1 MDILKILDKKRE
13 GKELEKKEIEFFVE
27 NYTNG
32 TIPDYQAAALIMAIC
47 INGMTADEI
56 LSLTMAMA
64 NSGDILDLKDI
75 SKNIVDKHS
84 TGGVGDKVTII
95 LAPIIA
101 SLGIPVAK
109 MSGRGLGIT
118 GGTADKLESIPGYNV
133 NLSIEEFKKNVK
145 DIKIS
150 LISQTLNL
158 APADK
163 KIYALRDTISCA
175 KSVPL
180 IASSIMSKK
189 IAAGANHIVLDVTC
203 GAGAVMKTKAEAKNL
218 AKMMNLI
225 GEWSKRETKC
235 IITSMDEPLGYA
247 VGNNL
252 EIIEAVKALKGDMPE
267 DVKEVVLTLGAYMIR
282 LAKKGD
288 NIVENKEKILKVI
301 NNGKAFK
308 KFKELVEKQGG
319 DISYIEDIEKFE
331 KAKYIMPVLSE
342 KSGFVEKLDANIVG
356 QVSVDLGAGR
366 KQKEDIIDNAVGI
379 TLVKKISDEVKK
391 GDILAYVHAS
401 TPEKATEA
409 VENMQKAYKFTSKK
423 VKKPNTILEVV

>member
-13 GKELEKKEIEFFVE
+13 GKELEKEEIEFFVE

-101 SLGIPVAK
+101 ALGIPVAK

-203 GAGAVMKTKAEAKNL
+203 GSGAFMKTKAEAKNL

-235 IITSMDEPLGYA
+235 IITSMEEPLGYA
-247 VGNNL
+247 IGNNL
-252 EIIEAVKALKGDMPE
+252 EIIEAVKALKGNIPE
-267 DVKEVVLTLGAYMIR
+267 DVKDVVLTLGAYMIK

-288 NIVENKEKILKVI
+288 NIQENKEKILKVI

-319 DISYIEDIEKFE
+319 DVSFIEDTEKFE

-342 KSGFVEKLDANIVG
+342 NSGYIEKLDANIVG
-356 QVSVDLGAGR
+356 EISLELGAGR
-366 KQKEDIIDNAVGI
+366 KQKEDTIDNTVGI
-379 TLVKKISDEVKK
+379 TLVKKTADEVKK
-391 GDILAYVHAS
+391 GDILAYIHAS
-401 TPEKATEA
+401 SPEKATEA
-409 VENMQKAYKFTSKK
+409 IENMQKAYKITAKK
-423 VKKPNTILEVV
+423 IKKPNTILEII